1 MSYLLRRG
9 PGSSRIH
16 MRHAPICAGK
26 GLTVIPLC
34 DTAVWVTQEG
44 ESSLTCEGNSQLSS
58 QFYPQSKKGALAS
71 LQVEAE
77 KDRVRDKMEGLDL
90 FYLAL
95 ALMGMRLRHSGET
108 TQIV

>member
-1 MSYLLRRG
+1 V
-9 PGSSRIH
+9 
-16 MRHAPICAGK
+16 GK
-26 GLTVIPLC
+26 GLTVIPHHY
-34 DTAVWVTQEG
+34 TAVWVTQEG
-44 ESSLTCEGNSQLSS
+44 ESSLTCEDNSQLSS

-77 KDRVRDKMEGLDL
+77 KDRVRDKMQGLYL
-90 FYLAL
+90 FSLAL